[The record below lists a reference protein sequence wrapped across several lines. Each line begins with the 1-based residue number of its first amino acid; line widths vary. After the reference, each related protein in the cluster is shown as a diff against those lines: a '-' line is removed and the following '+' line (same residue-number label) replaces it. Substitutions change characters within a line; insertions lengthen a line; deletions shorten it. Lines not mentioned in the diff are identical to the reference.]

1 MGRVALVRSGSC
13 RRHAAKHLERSHSHL
28 CGSVGTVGCPEGVV
42 DVHVAQLGSELGVI
56 LGLFSVEAGV
66 LEEEYGLMGGSGG
79 VRG

>member
-1 MGRVALVRSGSC
+1 MQQSTWQ
-13 RRHAAKHLERSHSHL
+13 HLERSHSHL

-42 DVHVAQLGSELGVI
+42 DEKIKGGGQLGSELGVI

-79 VRG
+79 VRA

>member
-1 MGRVALVRSGSC
+1 M
-13 RRHAAKHLERSHSHL
+13 
-28 CGSVGTVGCPEGVV
+28 GTVGGPEGVV
-42 DVHVAQLGSELGVI
+42 DEKIKRGGQLGSELGVI

>member
-1 MGRVALVRSGSC
+1 
-13 RRHAAKHLERSHSHL
+13 
-28 CGSVGTVGCPEGVV
+28 VGTVGCPEGVV
-42 DVHVAQLGSELGVI
+42 DEKIKGGGQLGSELGVI